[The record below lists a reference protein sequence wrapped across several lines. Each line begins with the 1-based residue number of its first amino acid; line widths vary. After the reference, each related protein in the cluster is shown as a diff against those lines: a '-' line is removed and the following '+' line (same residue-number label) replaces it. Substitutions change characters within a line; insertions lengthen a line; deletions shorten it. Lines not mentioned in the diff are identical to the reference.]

1 MYKEIVVITKSVAS
15 DAVADIMW
23 ELGANGVKVMDPKDL
38 DFVLH
43 SDTCWD
49 YVDDNLLN
57 LPDDVKVSFFVEEE
71 EVLTKLEHLKSALVE
86 LENKYGKM
94 DIAVEDVP
102 DVDWGEDWKKFYKPI
117 KVGNYNVIAEWL
129 DDVNDGITIKI
140 NPSNAFGTGEHS
152 STRLC
157 LTLMSNTD
165 FKAKSVIDVGA
176 GSGIL
181 GIAAAK
187 SGAKSINMCDID
199 KETLKCAEENSLL
212 NEVYDKV
219 ILTAGGIEAIPQF
232 KADILLCNLTAD
244 ILNKILV
251 NLTRYIKE
259 NGIVIC
265 SGILD
270 TRAEE
275 IIDNFKTK
283 SFKLIERVDE
293 GEWVGLK
300 FIYGA

>member
-71 EVLTKLEHLKSALVE
+71 EVLIKLEQLKSALVE

-187 SGAKSINMCDID
+187 SGANSINMCDID

>member
-71 EVLTKLEHLKSALVE
+71 EVLTKLEQLKSALVE

-165 FKAKSVIDVGA
+165 FKSKSVIDVGA

>member
-1 MYKEIVVITKSVAS
+1 MYKEIVVITKSAAS
-15 DAVADIMW
+15 DAVAYIMW

-71 EVLTKLEHLKSALVE
+71 EVLTKLEQLKSALVE

-129 DDVNDGITIKI
+129 DDVNDGITIKV

-165 FKAKSVIDVGA
+165 FKSKSVIDVGA

>member
-43 SDTCWD
+43 GETCWD

-165 FKAKSVIDVGA
+165 FKSKSVIDVGA